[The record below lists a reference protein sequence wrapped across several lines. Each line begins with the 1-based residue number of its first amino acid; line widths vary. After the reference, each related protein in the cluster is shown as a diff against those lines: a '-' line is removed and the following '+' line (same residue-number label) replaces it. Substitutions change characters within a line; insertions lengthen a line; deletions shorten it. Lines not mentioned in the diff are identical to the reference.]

1 MDVIFDTTEATFEQ
15 DVIERSREIPVVVD
29 FWAEWCGPC
38 RQLTPVLERAVNE
51 REGKVA
57 LAKLDTDANQRLA
70 AAFQIQGIPAVKAF
84 KDGEVV
90 DEFVGALPP
99 ARVEAFFNGL
109 VPSEADQ
116 LVDDGDEAAL
126 RRALELEPGR
136 ADAALP
142 LARLLVDRGERD
154 AALEVLDNVAGSFAA
169 DGLAARLRLE
179 PSDPDVAAAYAA
191 LDAGETETG
200 LDKLIAAVAA
210 NGDEERREDLRRAV
224 VGVLDELG
232 VEHPLARE
240 SRRKLATALY

>member
-1 MDVIFDTTEATFEQ
+1 VDVIFDTTEDTFEQ
-15 DVIERSREIPVVVD
+15 DVIERSREMPVVVD

-38 RQLTPVLERAVNE
+38 RQLTPVLERAVTA

-70 AAFQIQGIPAVKAF
+70 AEFQIQGIPAVKAF

-99 ARVEAFFNGL
+99 PQVERFFDTL
-109 VPSEADQ
+109 VPSEADE
-116 LVDDGDEAAL
+116 LVEDGDESAL

-136 ADAALP
+136 ADAAVP
-142 LARLLVDRGERD
+142 LARMLVERGERD

-179 PSDPDVAAAYAA
+179 PDDPDAAAAFEA
-191 LDAGETETG
+191 LDAGDTETG
-200 LDKLIAAVAA
+200 LDRLIAAVAT
-210 NGDEERREDLRRAV
+210 NGDDERREDLRRVV

-240 SRRKLATALY
+240 SRRKLASALY